1 MAVGGGPYRARS
13 EVAADPYG
21 RDLDVRQGELVGW
34 GEVEEDAAEAVVLAI
49 LGVLRE
55 GLVVDELG
63 EFALEDERTSGLGRA
78 AGSVGARDGGRR
90 SETPRDGRLFSDV
103 ARFNN
108 DTS

>member
-13 EVAADPYG
+13 AVAADPYG

-34 GEVEEDAAEAVVLAI
+34 GGVEEDAAEAVVLAI

-63 EFALEDERTSGLGRA
+63 EFALLELVGGGRVSLGR
-78 AGSVGARDGGRR
+78 GGEGVGAMGQN
-90 SETPRDGRLFSDV
+90 DV
-103 ARFNN
+103 IIAL
-108 DTS
+108 

>member
-21 RDLDVRQGELVGW
+21 RDLDVRQRELVGW

-49 LGVLRE
+49 RGVLRE

-63 EFALEDERTSGLGRA
+63 EFALGDERRTVGFGRA
-78 AGSVGARDGGRR
+78 AGSVGGARDGGGRG
-90 SETPRDGRLFSDV
+90 ETPRDG
-103 ARFNN
+103 
-108 DTS
+108 